1 MSILVTRP
9 SPAGEQLVS
18 RLRALGQVAWSF
30 PLIEFSPGRELP
42 ELADQ
47 MRLLQEGDL
56 LFALS
61 QHAVEFAHAQLQQQ
75 GVRWPHAPRYFAIGR
90 TTALALHTA
99 SGIDVRYPLDRE
111 ISEVLLQ
118 LPELQNIAGK
128 RALILRGNG
137 GRELLGETLRE
148 RGADVTFVECYQ
160 RCAKH
165 YDGAEEAMRWH
176 ARGINTLVVT
186 SGEMLQ
192 QLWSL
197 IPLWYRENWLLR
209 CRLLVVSAARITIT
223 LKWEAIMT
231 EHEKSSAVVE
241 ETRETV
247 DTTSQP
253 ETTDTTVEKKNG
265 SNKTSLTLSVIA
277 IAIAL
282 AAGVGLYG
290 LVKKQGTNQTATS
303 DALVNQITAL
313 QKAQET
319 QKAELEGVIKQ
330 QAAALADANSKREE
344 LTKQLSEVQEKVAT
358 ISGTDAKT
366 WLLSQADFLVKLA
379 GRKLWSDQDVTTAAA
394 LLKSADAS
402 LADMNDPSLI
412 NARRAITE
420 DIASLSAV
428 SQVDYDGII
437 LKVNQLSNQIDNLQL
452 ADNNDDDSPM
462 DSDGTE
468 LSSSL
473 SEWRINLQKSWQ
485 NFMDSFITI
494 RRRDETAVPLLAP
507 NQDVYLRE
515 NIRSRLL
522 VAAQAVPRHQEETY
536 KQALDNVS
544 TWVRAYYD
552 TNDATT
558 TAFLEDIDKLSQ
570 QNITM
575 NVPDK
580 LESQPIL
587 EKIMQTRVRNLLAQ
601 PGVPAERPAEAP
613 AAAPAPESAPQ
624 GE

>member
-42 ELADQ
+42 TLADQ

-209 CRLLVVSAARITIT
+209 CRLLVVSERLANHARELGWQDI
-223 LKWEAIMT
+223 
-231 EHEKSSAVVE
+231 
-241 ETRETV
+241 R
-247 DTTSQP
+247 
-253 ETTDTTVEKKNG
+253 
-265 SNKTSLTLSVIA
+265 IA
-277 IAIAL
+277 ENAD
-282 AAGVGLYG
+282 
-290 LVKKQGTNQTATS
+290 N
-303 DALVNQITAL
+303 DALLRAL
-313 QKAQET
+313 Q
-319 QKAELEGVIKQ
+319 
-330 QAAALADANSKREE
+330 
-344 LTKQLSEVQEKVAT
+344 
-358 ISGTDAKT
+358 
-366 WLLSQADFLVKLA
+366 
-379 GRKLWSDQDVTTAAA
+379 
-394 LLKSADAS
+394 
-402 LADMNDPSLI
+402 
-412 NARRAITE
+412 
-420 DIASLSAV
+420 
-428 SQVDYDGII
+428 
-437 LKVNQLSNQIDNLQL
+437 
-452 ADNNDDDSPM
+452 
-462 DSDGTE
+462 
-468 LSSSL
+468 
-473 SEWRINLQKSWQ
+473 
-485 NFMDSFITI
+485 
-494 RRRDETAVPLLAP
+494 
-507 NQDVYLRE
+507 
-515 NIRSRLL
+515 
-522 VAAQAVPRHQEETY
+522 
-536 KQALDNVS
+536 
-544 TWVRAYYD
+544 
-552 TNDATT
+552 
-558 TAFLEDIDKLSQ
+558 
-570 QNITM
+570 
-575 NVPDK
+575 
-580 LESQPIL
+580 
-587 EKIMQTRVRNLLAQ
+587 
-601 PGVPAERPAEAP
+601 
-613 AAAPAPESAPQ
+613 
-624 GE
+624 